1 MNKATITSF
10 TWCKGKDDVTVT
22 EGNGYLCVV
31 HEMYFLLRTKPK
43 KETNVTLP
51 LFLEAT
57 VDTFDAIKT
66 PFNTTT
72 TCPNMKEQRRGS
84 YRDCQLS
91 FLQLETGKCGI

>member
-1 MNKATITSF
+1 MT
-10 TWCKGKDDVTVT
+10 
-22 EGNGYLCVV
+22 
-31 HEMYFLLRTKPK
+31 LR
-43 KETNVTLP
+43 

-66 PFNTTT
+66 PINTRT

-91 FLQLETGKCGI
+91 FLITIRDWKMWNIAYAFHITESFQEYIILIVQNG